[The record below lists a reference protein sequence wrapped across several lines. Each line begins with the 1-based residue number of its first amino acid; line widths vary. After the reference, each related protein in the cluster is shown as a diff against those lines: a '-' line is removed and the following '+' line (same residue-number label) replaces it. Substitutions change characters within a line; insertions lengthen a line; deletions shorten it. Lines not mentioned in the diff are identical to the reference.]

1 MAPARD
7 NWSYS
12 SANYNPVPAPPQ
24 HVHNWKLC
32 KIGNLVKQASHNFHS
47 SYIIMLSAKRSD
59 CLDENHS
66 GGLNILT
73 IFDVIIPSFWPTQPP
88 SFTTDRPPPKWRAPD
103 YRRQEAGVHQLTLGG
118 CSLITD
124 LYCNGSMELSY
135 IYWKHIYKI
144 IFCKKYIA
152 LQIINFEPPTSP
164 RSSTQHSF
172 LQLQRFWRQITE

>member
-1 MAPARD
+1 M
-7 NWSYS
+7 
-12 SANYNPVPAPPQ
+12 
-24 HVHNWKLC
+24 
-32 KIGNLVKQASHNFHS
+32 KQASHNLHS
-47 SYIIMLSAKRSD
+47 SFIIMPSAKRSD

-124 LYCNGSMELSY
+124 LYCNGSMELPY

-152 LQIINFEPPTSP
+152 LQIINFEPHLRVQVPNIL
-164 RSSTQHSF
+164 SF
-172 LQLQRFWRQITE
+172 SCRDFDAK